1 MDPNKIYLLQTD
13 TTVGLVSQ
21 NREALKEIKHRSDE
35 KPFIITC
42 AGLKELKALARIPK
56 KHKKTVRKAQKTT
69 FVYPHKNIAIRAVH
83 SGDYHDFLKPF
94 GWMYS
99 TSANESGKAY
109 DMEFAKNAADEVIG
123 DIQNLKESAPSKII
137 KLGKRQKKL
146 R

>member
-1 MDPNKIYLLQTD
+1 MDPNKIYLVQTD

-21 NREALKEIKHRSDE
+21 NKEALKAAKQRDDK

-42 AGLKELKALARIPK
+42 AGLKELKTLARIPK
-56 KHKKTVRKAQKTT
+56 KHKKTVRRAQKTT
-69 FVYPHKNIAIRAVH
+69 FVYPRENIAIRAIH
-83 SGDYHDFLKPF
+83 EGDYHEFLKPF

-99 TSANESGKAY
+99 TSANETGKAY
-109 DMEFAKNAADEVIG
+109 DIEFAKNAADEVIG
-123 DIQNLKESAPSKII
+123 DAQNLKERAPSKII